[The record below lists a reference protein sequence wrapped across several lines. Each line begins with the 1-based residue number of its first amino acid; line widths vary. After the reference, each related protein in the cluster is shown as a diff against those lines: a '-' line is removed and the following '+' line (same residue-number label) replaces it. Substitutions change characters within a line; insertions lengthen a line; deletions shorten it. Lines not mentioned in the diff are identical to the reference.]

1 MKYIDYRDLPCQTN
15 LFLDYVYDFEKVA
28 QFYTCNFRSD
38 NDLLNYLETY
48 NVDRINRSDLCEA
61 LISQNKNNIEAI
73 KNIKLLGEPNT
84 FVIATGQQLGFM
96 GGPLYTIYKIFTAIK
111 LVDLM
116 AEKFPD
122 YNFIPLFWMESEDH
136 DFNEI
141 NKVKIFDK
149 TNTFFTH
156 EYCPIGY
163 TSETN
168 LGASGKVILDSEIN
182 AFNSNILNT
191 LQITE
196 YAPVIKN
203 LLSIYS
209 EGKTNEDCFIEFISE
224 FVEGT
229 GLVFL
234 NPNSIE
240 IKRLLKPVFEKE
252 LLEFPKTSELII
264 NISASLEEIYHAQVK
279 ARPINLFYHHKKG
292 RFVIEPNGTDYS
304 LKGIRQKFSKS
315 EIIEQLNNTPE
326 VFSPNVILR
335 PICQDF
341 ILPTF
346 MYVAGPSEIAYFAQI
361 NSVYNYFDMKMPIIY
376 PRAAATLVENRIQN
390 LLTKFNLGLTELS
403 ANYTGVQKRIT
414 DSISDIKIEEEFK
427 KTIIE
432 INNACANLENI
443 TKNIDS
449 TLINN
454 FKTTKEK
461 IEHLLKIYE
470 EKLYNAQ
477 KRNHAVAL
485 EQLEKVKNSVFPKGN
500 LQERELNL
508 IYYLNKYSNSITD
521 KIYHEL
527 DITSFQHQLIEL

>member
-1 MKYIDYRDLPCQTN
+1 MKYIDYRDLPHQTN

-28 QFYTCNFRSD
+28 QFYTGNFRSE
-38 NDLLNYLETY
+38 NDLSNYIKTY
-48 NVDRINRSDLCEA
+48 NPDRINRLDLCKA
-61 LISQNKNNIEAI
+61 LISQNKDETKAMHNIE
-73 KNIKLLGEPNT
+73 LLTERNT

-116 AEKFPD
+116 SEKFPD

-136 DFNEI
+136 DFSEI

-149 TNTFFTH
+149 TNNFFTH
-156 EYCPIGY
+156 QYCPTGY
-163 TSETN
+163 IPETN
-168 LGASGKVILDSEIN
+168 LGSSGKIILDSEIN
-182 AFNSNILNT
+182 AFNNNILNT

-196 YAPVIKN
+196 YTPIVKN
-203 LLSIYS
+203 LLSVYS
-209 EGKTNEDCFIEFISE
+209 EGKTNEDCFINFLSE
-224 FVEGT
+224 LVEGT

-240 IKRLLKPVFEKE
+240 IKKLLRPIFEKE
-252 LLEFPKTSELII
+252 LLEFPKTSEFII
-264 NISASLEEIYHAQVK
+264 DISAKLEEIYHAQVK

-292 RFVIEPNGTDYS
+292 RFLIEPSGADYS
-304 LKGIRQKFSKS
+304 LKGIRQKFSKD
-315 EIIEQLNNTPE
+315 EIMEQLNNTPE

-376 PRAAATLVENRIQN
+376 PRASATLVENKIHN
-390 LLTKFNLGLTELS
+390 LIEKFNLNLLELS
-403 ANYTGVQKRIT
+403 ANYSGVQKRVT
-414 DSISDIKIEEEFK
+414 DNMSDIKIGEEFE
-427 KTIIE
+427 KTFLE
-432 INNACANLENI
+432 INNVFANLENI
-443 TKNIDS
+443 TKNIDV
-449 TLINN
+449 TLIDNL
-454 FKTTKEK
+454 KTTKEK
-461 IEHLLKIYE
+461 IEHLFKVYQ

-477 KRNHAVAL
+477 KRNNNVAL
-485 EQLEKVKNSVFPKGN
+485 EQLERVKNNIFPKGN

-508 IYYLNKYSNSITD
+508 IYYINKYSNSITD

-527 DITSFQHQLIEL
+527 DITSFQHQLIDL

>member
-15 LFLDYVYDFEKVA
+15 LFLDYVYDFEKVS
-28 QFYTCNFRSD
+28 QFYTGNFRAD
-38 NDLLNYLETY
+38 DDILNYLKTY
-48 NVDRINRSDLCEA
+48 NFDRINRADLCEI
-61 LISQNKNNIEAI
+61 LINQNKNAAEAI
-73 KNIKLLGEPNT
+73 KNIELLNEPNT
-84 FVIATGQQLGFM
+84 FVIVTGQQLGFM

-111 LVDLM
+111 LADLM
-116 AEKFPD
+116 SEKFPD

-149 TNTFFTH
+149 TNNFFTH

-163 TSETN
+163 ASETN
-168 LGASGKVILDSEIN
+168 LGASGKIIFDSEIN
-182 AFNSNILNT
+182 IFNNNVFNT
-191 LQITE
+191 LQVTE

-209 EGKTNEDCFIEFISE
+209 EGKTNEDCFKEFMSK
-224 FVEGT
+224 FLEGT

-234 NPNSIE
+234 NPNAIE
-240 IKRLLKPVFEKE
+240 IKKLLKPIFEKE
-252 LLEFPKTSELII
+252 LFEFPKTSELII
-264 NISASLEEIYHAQVK
+264 NISAKLEEIYHAQVK

-292 RFVIEPNGTDYS
+292 RFLIEPKGTDYS
-304 LKGIRQKFSKS
+304 LKGIRQKFSKT
-315 EIIEQLNNTPE
+315 EIIEQLSNTPE

-341 ILPTF
+341 ILPTC

-361 NSVYNYFDMKMPIIY
+361 NSIYKYFDMRMPIIY
-376 PRAAATLVENRIQN
+376 PRASATLIENRFYNI
-390 LLTKFNLGLTELS
+390 LTKFNLGLTELS
-403 ANYTGVQKRIT
+403 ANYTGIQKRVT
-414 DSISDIKIEEEFK
+414 DNLSDIKIEEEFEK
-427 KTIIE
+427 AILE
-432 INNACANLENI
+432 INNTFLNLENI
-443 TKNIDS
+443 TKNIDV

-454 FKTTKEK
+454 LKTTKEK
-461 IEHLLKIYE
+461 MEHLVKLYE

-477 KRNHAVAL
+477 KRNHTVAL
-485 EQLEKVKNSVFPKGN
+485 EQLEKVKTNIFPKGN

-521 KIYHEL
+521 KIYHEI
-527 DITSFQHQLIEL
+527 DVTCFNHQLIQL